1 LVFTDEENTSSSDGS
16 PIPDRGMDAYIEAAS
31 KKVEIT
37 SRIIGNFN
45 VWTQN
50 AETLQSLMAAAFPM
64 HSYENITHG
73 QIALAEFLYTI
84 SVKRDSFIKWHLFR
98 VVERGVWVGRGEKKS
113 KVVVR
118 NWTRR
123 HTGDKA

>member
-1 LVFTDEENTSSSDGS
+1 
-16 PIPDRGMDAYIEAAS
+16 MDAFIEAAY

-50 AETLQSLMAAAFPM
+50 VETLKSLTTAAF
-64 HSYENITHG
+64 HSDENITHG
-73 QIALAEFLYTI
+73 RTALAEFLYTI

-98 VVERGVWVGRGEKKS
+98 VVERGIWVGRGERKS

-118 NWTRR
+118 NWTRH